1 MKLAL
6 VNSSIPFLP
15 KIPDYRKYLALP
27 QNPSLIM
34 KAETSKFNKVEIV
47 HVLRADPNLSKNPK
61 KLKDYLLQNNTKNDG
76 SKMPKYSIKSQP

>member
-1 MKLAL
+1 
-6 VNSSIPFLP
+6 
-15 KIPDYRKYLALP
+15 
-27 QNPSLIM
+27 M

-76 SKMPKYSIKSQP
+76 SKMPKYSIKSQLYDNAKTSVILILNSPRT